1 MRCSVMDR
9 NDFNDV
15 IHTTSTWTSIKQQ
28 KFCYFYW
35 RQICFSSIYNLL
47 KTRNSN
53 IDSFDVREANQDVIE
68 WVEVYGKAFWCHS
81 RDTKMSESENWL
93 RNNLWIIS
101 NYPRSLQHFPTQV
114 VTWPHANGDYVDYEQ
129 LTLLQLSTQIKHARI
144 KLRSTNSSV
153 VAVLRNYVTTKWQ
166 FKCRFSLWVSLIK
179 QIVWPISVLKL
190 PLHTEKAFSVITVI
204 KCRWLPANFCS
215 WNQNHR
221 RDSLAAKTKLLGW
234 VSCHGTQS
242 SREGKPVMHM
252 MKIAKLRL
260 ECSPTRQIF

>member
-93 RNNLWIIS
+93 RNNLWIIIILVRF
-101 NYPRSLQHFPTQV
+101 NTF
-114 VTWPHANGDYVDYEQ
+114 Q
-129 LTLLQLSTQIKHARI
+129 LK
-144 KLRSTNSSV
+144 
-153 VAVLRNYVTTKWQ
+153 
-166 FKCRFSLWVSLIK
+166 
-179 QIVWPISVLKL
+179 
-190 PLHTEKAFSVITVI
+190 
-204 KCRWLPANFCS
+204 
-215 WNQNHR
+215 
-221 RDSLAAKTKLLGW
+221 
-234 VSCHGTQS
+234 S
-242 SREGKPVMHM
+242 SRDRMLM
-252 MKIAKLRL
+252 AIMLIMN
-260 ECSPTRQIF
+260 S